1 MAVTLTIDGTDAAT
15 QGIYTRGA
23 PDDWLSAPAVEQPAI
38 SLAGRVGAVLGSTF
52 SVGAKRFTIPIGITA
67 ATGGVATR
75 QSYEDWLKAKHG
87 RQVTVR
93 VDEGAGTVK
102 EIVGKIIATALR
114 PLARMGSAVSHG
126 GITLLCGDPTW
137 RATTDTTETVSGT
150 PNALALGSAPVSDW
164 VLTITATTN
173 SITDVTVTLGP
184 DTLTWTG
191 TIAAGQALVISAAA
205 FTVKNNGV
213 DALATY
219 SGGFPMILPE
229 DTPSV
234 SAVKGSG
241 SGTLGGSL
249 VYRRR
254 WY

>member
-1 MAVTLTIDGTDAAT
+1 MPVLPTLTLNGTDASTYGVWLRQPPTGWLGGASVTVPAT
-15 QGIYTRGA
+15 T
-23 PDDWLSAPAVEQPAI
+23 
-38 SLAGRVGAVLGSTF
+38 LAARVGGVLSRTNT
-52 SVGAKRFTIPIGITA
+52 VPPMRLELPITVYGT
-67 ATGGVATR
+67 TVTLREG
-75 QSYEDWLKAKHG
+75 YEQTLLALLG
-87 RQVTVR
+87 RDIVVR
-93 VDEGAGTVK
+93 LDDG
-102 EIVGKIIATALR
+102 ATAKQITGRLIACPLTPYRIPLSLR
-114 PLARMGSAVSHG
+114 SDGTMSFVCA
-126 GITLLCGDPTW
+126 DPTW
-137 RATTDTTETVSGT
+137 KSTSDTTETISGT
-150 PNALALGSAPVSDW
+150 PNALALGSAPVGDW

-173 SITDVTVTLGP
+173 SITDITITLGP

-213 DALATY
+213 DALSTY

-229 DTPSV
+229 DAPSV